1 MSTANRIVTRYLPVA
16 CAAALIAACGGGSS
30 GDGKATT
37 GSMKLSVTDAPVD
50 SAQEVWVQFRAVE
63 FKPEGGAPVMQ
74 ELKDANGAATPR
86 RINLLPLQNGRT
98 SVLLDGVQ
106 LPAGN
111 YEWLRLIVDNE
122 SNVRDSYIMVDGNEC
137 ELRIPSGDE
146 SGLKLIRGFTLP
158 AGGSLALTADF
169 DLRKSIRQPPGQQGM
184 GVNCTQG
191 YLMKPVLRLVQDSE
205 AGAITGRVDPSLLS
219 AADCT
224 RMVYAFS
231 DGTNAAG
238 TTVPDDYDGTAPD
251 PVQMVKAD
259 AVTGAY
265 QVSFLPAGNY
275 TVAYTCGVDDMEK
288 DDVLVFPAKKGA
300 TVQANLVT
308 SGVDFLP
315 VAPAP

>member
-1 MSTANRIVTRYLPVA
+1 MRASTHIVSRYLS
-16 CAAALIAACGGGSS
+16 AALATALIAACGGGGSS
-30 GDGKATT
+30 SSAKPTT
-37 GSMKLSVTDAPVD
+37 GAFKLSVTDAPVD

-63 FKPEGGAPVMQ
+63 FKPAGGNPVMQ
-74 ELKDANGAATPR
+74 ELKDAQGAAAPR
-86 RINLLPLQNGRT
+86 RINLLPLQDGRT

-106 LPAGN
+106 LPAGA

-122 SNVRDSYIMVDGNEC
+122 PNVRDSYIVIAGNEC

-169 DLRKSIRQPPGQQGM
+169 DLRKSIRQPPGQQGN
-184 GVNCTQG
+184 GVNCTQA

-205 AGAITGRVDPSLLS
+205 VGAITGKVDPTLL
-219 AADCT
+219 APLDCT

-238 TTVPDDYDGTAPD
+238 TTVPDDFDETAPD

-275 TVAYTCGVDDMEK
+275 SVAYTCGVDDMAK
-288 DDVLVFPAKKGA
+288 SDTLVFTAAKGA
-300 TVQANLVT
+300 VVQANLVT
-308 SGVDFLP
+308 SGVNFP
-315 VAPAP
+315 

>member
-1 MSTANRIVTRYLPVA
+1 MTTANRIVTRYLPVA

-30 GDGKATT
+30 GDGQATT
-37 GSMKLSVTDAPVD
+37 GALKLSVTDAPVD

-74 ELKDANGAATPR
+74 ELKDAQGVAAPR

-191 YLMKPVLRLVQDSE
+191 YLMKPVLRLVRDSE
-205 AGAITGRVDPSLLS
+205 AGAITGRVDPTLL
-219 AADCT
+219 AAAGCT

-238 TTVPDDYDGTAPD
+238 ATVPDDYGGTPPD

-259 AVTGAY
+259 AEGFY

-275 TVAYTCGVDDMEK
+275 TVAYTCGVDNMDN
-288 DDVLVFPAKKGA
+288 DDDALVFPAKKGA

-308 SGVDFLP
+308 GGVNFP
-315 VAPAP
+315 

>member
-1 MSTANRIVTRYLPVA
+1 
-16 CAAALIAACGGGSS
+16 
-30 GDGKATT
+30 
-37 GSMKLSVTDAPVD
+37 
-50 SAQEVWVQFRAVE
+50 
-63 FKPEGGAPVMQ
+63 MQ
-74 ELKDANGAATPR
+74 ELKDAQGVATPR
-86 RINLLPLQNGRT
+86 RINLLPLQDGRT

-111 YEWLRLIVDNE
+111 YEWLRLLVDNE
-122 SNVRDSYIMVDGNEC
+122 TNVRDSYIVINGNEC

-146 SGLKLIRGFTLP
+146 SGLKLVRGFTLP

-169 DLRKSIRQPPGQQGM
+169 DLRKSIRQPPGQQGT
-184 GVNCTQG
+184 GVNCTQA
-191 YLMKPVLRLVQDSE
+191 YLMKPVLRLVKDSE
-205 AGAITGRVDPSLLS
+205 AGTITGKVDPSLFVGE
-219 AADCT
+219 CT

-265 QVSFLPAGNY
+265 QLSFLPAGNY

-308 SGVDFLP
+308 GGVNFP
-315 VAPAP
+315 

>member
-1 MSTANRIVTRYLPVA
+1 MSRGIQIFTRYVPVA
-16 CAAALIAACGGGSS
+16 LATALVVACGGGSS
-30 GDGKATT
+30 SDGKAPT

-74 ELKDANGAATPR
+74 EMKDAQGVAAPR

-288 DDVLVFPAKKGA
+288 DDALVFPAKKGA

-308 SGVDFLP
+308 SGVDFP
-315 VAPAP
+315 AAPAP

>member
-1 MSTANRIVTRYLPVA
+1 MSRGIQIFTRNVPVA
-16 CAAALIAACGGGSS
+16 LATALVVACGGGSS
-30 GDGKATT
+30 SDGKATT

-74 ELKDANGAATPR
+74 ELRDANGTATPR

-169 DLRKSIRQPPGQQGM
+169 DLRKSIRQPPGQQGI

-231 DGTNAAG
+231 DGMNAAG

-288 DDVLVFPAKKGA
+288 DDALVFPAKKGA

-308 SGVDFLP
+308 SGVDFP
-315 VAPAP
+315 AAPAP

>member
-1 MSTANRIVTRYLPVA
+1 MSRGIQIFTRCVPVA
-16 CAAALIAACGGGSS
+16 LAMALVAACGGGSS
-30 GDGKATT
+30 SDSKATT

-74 ELKDANGAATPR
+74 ELKDANGAAAPR

-137 ELRIPSGDE
+137 DLRIPSGDE

-231 DGTNAAG
+231 DGTNAVG
-238 TTVPDDYDGTAPD
+238 TTIPDDYDGTVPD

-288 DDVLVFPAKKGA
+288 DDALVFPATKGA

-308 SGVDFLP
+308 GSVNFP
-315 VAPAP
+315 

>member
-1 MSTANRIVTRYLPVA
+1 MSRVIHIVTRYLPVA
-16 CAAALIAACGGGSS
+16 LATVLVAACGGGGSS
-30 GDGKATT
+30 SNDGKPTT
-37 GSMKLSVTDAPVD
+37 GSMKLSLTDAPVD

-74 ELKDANGAATPR
+74 ELKDSSGLVAPR
-86 RINLLPLQNGRT
+86 RINLLPLQDGRT
-98 SVLLDGVQ
+98 SVLLDGVE

-111 YEWLRLIVDNE
+111 YEWLRLLVDNQ
-122 SNVRDSYIMVDGNEC
+122 SNVRDSYIVINGNEC

-146 SGLKLIRGFTLP
+146 SGLKLVRGFTLP

-169 DLRKSIRQPPGQQGM
+169 DLRKSIRQPPGQQGT
-184 GVNCTQG
+184 GVNCTQA
-191 YLMKPVLRLVQDSE
+191 YLMKPVLRLVKDSE
-205 AGAITGRVDPSLLS
+205 AGSITGKVDLSLLVGTCS
-219 AADCT
+219 

-231 DGTNAAG
+231 DGTTAAG

-265 QVSFLPAGNY
+265 QLSFLPAGNY

-288 DDVLVFPAKKGA
+288 DDLLVFPAKKGA

-308 SGVDFLP
+308 GSVNFP
-315 VAPAP
+315 

>member
-1 MSTANRIVTRYLPVA
+1 MSEGIHIVTRYLPVA
-16 CAAALIAACGGGSS
+16 LATALVAACGGGSGGS
-30 GDGKATT
+30 SSDSKATT

-74 ELKDANGAATPR
+74 ELKDANGTPTPR

-122 SNVRDSYIMVDGNEC
+122 SNVRDSYIMVEGNEC

-265 QVSFLPAGNY
+265 QLSFLPAATTPLPTRAAWTTWIRTTY
-275 TVAYTCGVDDMEK
+275 SCSRRRRARRYRRIWS
-288 DDVLVFPAKKGA
+288 PGA
-300 TVQANLVT
+300 
-308 SGVDFLP
+308 
-315 VAPAP
+315 

>member
-1 MSTANRIVTRYLPVA
+1 MSEGIHIVTRYLPVA
-16 CAAALIAACGGGSS
+16 LATALVAACGGGSGGS
-30 GDGKATT
+30 SSDSKATT

-74 ELKDANGAATPR
+74 ELKDANGTPTPR

-122 SNVRDSYIMVDGNEC
+122 SNVRDSYIMVEGNEC

-231 DGTNAAG
+231 DGTNGAG

-265 QVSFLPAGNY
+265 QVSFLPVGNY
-275 TVAYTCGVDDMEK
+275 TVAYTCGVDDMDK

-308 SGVDFLP
+308 GSVNFP
-315 VAPAP
+315 

>member
-1 MSTANRIVTRYLPVA
+1 MSRGIHIVTRYLPVA
-16 CAAALIAACGGGSS
+16 LATALMAACGGGSS
-30 GDGKATT
+30 SDGKAAT

-74 ELKDANGAATPR
+74 ELRDANGTATPR

-205 AGAITGRVDPSLLS
+205 VGAITGRVDPSLLS

-288 DDVLVFPAKKGA
+288 DDALVFPAKKGA

-308 SGVDFLP
+308 SGVDFP
-315 VAPAP
+315 AAPAP

>member
-1 MSTANRIVTRYLPVA
+1 
-16 CAAALIAACGGGSS
+16 
-30 GDGKATT
+30 
-37 GSMKLSVTDAPVD
+37 MKLSVTDAPVD
-50 SAQEVWVQFRAVE
+50 SAEAVWVQFRAVE

-74 ELKDANGAATPR
+74 ELKDAQGVAAPR
-86 RINLLPLQNGRT
+86 RINLLPLQDGRT

-111 YEWLRLIVDNE
+111 YEWLRLLVDNE
-122 SNVRDSYIMVDGNEC
+122 ANVRDSYIVINGNEC

-146 SGLKLIRGFTLP
+146 SGLKLVRGFTLP

-169 DLRKSIRQPPGQQGM
+169 DLRKSIRQPPGQQGT
-184 GVNCTQG
+184 GVNCTQA
-191 YLMKPVLRLVQDSE
+191 YLMKPVLRLVKDSE
-205 AGAITGRVDPSLLS
+205 AGTITGKVDPSLFVGTCS
-219 AADCT
+219 

-265 QVSFLPAGNY
+265 QLSFLPAGNY

-300 TVQANLVT
+300 TVQANLITGSVN
-308 SGVDFLP
+308 FP
-315 VAPAP
+315 